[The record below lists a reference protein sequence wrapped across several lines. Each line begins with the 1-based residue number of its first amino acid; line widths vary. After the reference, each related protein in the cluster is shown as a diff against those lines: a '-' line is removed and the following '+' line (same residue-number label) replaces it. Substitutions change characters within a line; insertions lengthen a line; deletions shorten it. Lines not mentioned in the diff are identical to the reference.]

1 MAWRDPRKSRTAG
14 RARLLLGLCLL
25 AAASEVRAVSP
36 LVTDDADTVEP
47 GKLQLNCDFFFYR
60 TASTSLSSPQINPV
74 LGLTPRLELGAIFG
88 YQWRNGSGSTA
99 TTGDAVGITDLTI
112 APKFRLWQ
120 SADDKLKFSA
130 RMDLK
135 LPTASKRNGLGT
147 GDPDV
152 GLVGIG
158 TYKLGKTSFDS
169 NLGYYAIDISRPNL
183 DNDRWF
189 IGEAIRHEVNEKW
202 TIVAEAY
209 GLLPNTSAGGHAT
222 WYFSAGPQWS
232 VRENILVT
240 ALIGS
245 AAGHK
250 SPAQV
255 RYDEEREAKKR
266 SS

>member
-1 MAWRDPRKSRTAG
+1 MS
-14 RARLLLGLCLL
+14 
-25 AAASEVRAVSP
+25 SE
-36 LVTDDADTVEP
+36 
-47 GKLQLNCDFFFYR
+47 
-60 TASTSLSSPQINPV
+60 QINPV
-74 LGLTPRLELGAIFG
+74 LGLTPRVELGAILG
-88 YQWRNGSGSTA
+88 YQWREGSGA
-99 TTGDAVGITDLTI
+99 TPTTSDADDITDLTI

-120 SADDKLKFSA
+120 RPDDTLKFSA

-135 LPTASKRNGLGT
+135 VPTASKRTGLGT

-152 GLVGIG
+152 GLVGIA

-250 SPAQV
+250 SP
-255 RYDEEREAKKR
+255 DLTGTFEITLTF
-266 SS
+266 